1 MSSFGVFF
9 RSCTKRKC
17 DNLFIL
23 YFSQYIFLS
32 KKSVKCLFKNSIKSQ
47 NIHKKIF
54 LLLTFS
60 QRFGSLRLFLC
71 VCEFINAKIKKGKCS
86 SESKKAKIFI
96 QLFLFCYFWDD
107 FWVLRRKKH
116 SFAQNSKENG
126 FTFFSHLSNISLFKF
141 HGHFFGN
148 NKSVKWTIRSPR
160 NWECWCWGWHPSGW
174 ESSQDSLSWQAQ
186 SFLMESQTQETF
198 WMFLEELFKFPLV
211 LFRFL
216 QPHFQFPRIQLLPQI
231 WETKILINPFWGF
244 KHHNQW
250 LLHLKQSQKKFMCS
264 QTIN

>member
-17 DNLFIL
+17 DKLFIL

-60 QRFGSLRLFLC
+60 QRFGSLWLFLC
-71 VCEFINAKIKKGKCS
+71 VCEFINTKIKKGKCS
-86 SESKKAKIFI
+86 SESKKAKIFT
-96 QLFLFCYFWDD
+96 QLFLFCSFWDD

-116 SFAQNSKENG
+116 SFVQNSKENG

-141 HGHFFGN
+141 HGHFFG
-148 NKSVKWTIRSPR
+148 I
-160 NWECWCWGWHPSGW
+160 
-174 ESSQDSLSWQAQ
+174 
-186 SFLMESQTQETF
+186 
-198 WMFLEELFKFPLV
+198 
-211 LFRFL
+211 
-216 QPHFQFPRIQLLPQI
+216 I
-231 WETKILINPFWGF
+231 
-244 KHHNQW
+244 NQW
-250 LLHLKQSQKKFMCS
+250 NGQFEALETGNVDVGVGIPRDGRARRTACPDKHSHS
-264 QTIN
+264 